1 MANDNGGDGERGIIL
16 PFATREEQAKK
27 RAGEISATEEELRN
41 FDAKAVKMLE
51 QLRADR
57 RITRDLVESYAEQLK
72 TALDNPEVNAAQL
85 TPWIGVSPIATRKN
99 SPLFY
104 VIASAY
110 CAKRGIVLTGVEIP
124 ERTLGPHEKKAQDI
138 IAKYGLRKY
147 NAEQYA
153 SFSEE
158 RLDRFKSGLGHI
170 EHEQLTFMRGQLE
183 SILDSLDV
191 DDEKTA
197 PYLLAVAELYIDH
210 LNYWE
215 RHEGPNS

>member
-16 PFATREEQAKK
+16 PFATPEGRPKR
-27 RAGEISATEEELRN
+27 RAGEISATEEQLRG
-41 FDAKAVKMLE
+41 FDIKAIRMLE

-57 RITRDLVESYAEQLK
+57 RITRDLVESYGEQLK

-85 TPWIGVSPIATRKN
+85 TPWIGVSPIVTRKN
-99 SPLFY
+99 PPLYY
-104 VIASAY
+104 VIALAY

-124 ERTLGPHEKKAQDI
+124 ERTLGPYEKKAQDVM
-138 IAKYGLRKY
+138 ARYGLRKY

-158 RLDRFKSGLGHI
+158 RLDRFKSGLGYI
-170 EHEQLTFMRGQLE
+170 EHEQMAFMRGQLE
-183 SILDSLDV
+183 SILDSLDIK
-191 DDEKTA
+191 DEKTA
-197 PYLLAVAELYIDH
+197 PYLLAVAEFYIDH

-215 RHEGPNS
+215 QHEGPNS